1 MMSDIKI
8 FVTHTPNKKTIKITN
23 PLFYNVIAGSC
34 FQIEP
39 VPDDMYSDNQ
49 GENISELNK
58 SYCELTMQYWAW
70 KNMNADYYGFCHY
83 RRFFSFSRRSLPESE
98 SGTIEYDYLDDRT
111 IHALKLEESDIRN
124 YVEQYDFLIAKG
136 VSAAAMKADTIYNH
150 YKNAPELHIEDID
163 LFLEIIKEKYPYL
176 YKTAV
181 SFFHGSI
188 FYPCNMF
195 IMKKD
200 LFNEYSTILF
210 DILQEFMSRADMNHY
225 SREAYRTPGHLGE
238 RLAGIYYL
246 YLKQQGNYRLG
257 ETQIALIHNT
267 EPSTLVCCNNTCIV
281 PIVLAADQN
290 YVPILYTCVQSI
302 VDHTSSERSYEIF
315 IFHRNINANSQEDF
329 TKNLQ
334 QNNIKITFINVSSHV
349 AGYRLQA
356 KQHITTETFYRFL
369 ILDILKDYSKVV
381 YLDSDM
387 IICNDIAKL
396 YDIDL
401 GNNLVGATLDA
412 DFAGQCNKKNSDMRQ
427 YCKNMLHLDNPF
439 QYFQAGTLLLNV
451 KKLREVTSV
460 QELFE
465 MSDTGIYRFSDQDI
479 LNIICEGRV
488 TYLDMKWNMLS
499 DCNHS
504 RVNDVIKSA
513 PYYMLDQYEA
523 ARKDPYIIHY
533 AGFMKPWMDPQ
544 EDFAAAFWEIARKTP
559 YYEVLIARM
568 QEHLVEKYRHTAP
581 IEVAPDSVNRHPFV
595 ESFRKVALHI
605 FPKNTRIRMWAIH
618 VYQHLISK

>member
-1 MMSDIKI
+1 MSDIKL
-8 FVTHTPNKKTIKITN
+8 FVTHTPNRNSKKIQN

-34 FQIEP
+34 FQTEP
-39 VPDDMYSDNQ
+39 VAEGMYLDKQ
-49 GENISELNK
+49 GENISKLNK
-58 SYCELTMQYWAW
+58 SYCELTTQYWAW
-70 KNMNADYYGFCHY
+70 KNVKADYYGFCHY
-83 RRFFSFSRRSLPESE
+83 RRFFSFSRQTLPESVW
-98 SGTIEYDYLDDRT
+98 GTIEYDFLDDHT
-111 IHALKLEESDIRN
+111 IHALKLEEAAIRN

-136 VSAAAMKADTIYNH
+136 VAASSMQSDTIYNH

-163 LFLEIIKEKYPYL
+163 LFLEIIQEKYPQI
-176 YKTAV
+176 YKTALH
-181 SFFHGSI
+181 FFQGST

-195 IMKKD
+195 IMKKA
-200 LFNEYSTILF
+200 LFDEYSTILF
-210 DILQEFMSRADMNHY
+210 DILQEFMQRTDMSNY
-225 SREAYRTPGHLGE
+225 SREGYRTPGHLGE

-267 EPSTLVCCNNTCIV
+267 EDTPKLCCSHANTV

-302 VDHTSSERSYEIF
+302 VDHTSSARNYEIY
-315 IFHRNINANSQEDF
+315 IFHTNITTSSQSDF
-329 TKNLQ
+329 IRNLQ
-334 QNNIKITFINVSSHV
+334 QDNVKITFVNVGSHV

-369 ILDILKDYSKVV
+369 ILDILKDYPKVV

-401 GNNLVGATLDA
+401 GTNLIGATLDP
-412 DFAGQCNKKNSDMRQ
+412 DFAGQCNKKDSDMRQ
-427 YCKNMLHLDNPF
+427 YCQNVLHLKDPF

-479 LNIICEGRV
+479 LNIICKGQV
-488 TYLDMKWNMLS
+488 TYLDMKWNMLF

-504 RVNDVIKSA
+504 RVKDVIKSA
-513 PYYMLDQYEA
+513 PYYMLDQYED

-533 AGFMKPWMDPQ
+533 AGFLKPWMNPE
-544 EDFAAAFWEIARKTP
+544 EDFAPSFWSVARKTP
-559 YYEVLIARM
+559 YYEILLERM
-568 QEHLVEKYRHTAP
+568 QHHIASQYNCAPPVITHDQTAS
-581 IEVAPDSVNRHPFV
+581 DHHFV
-595 ESFRKVALHI
+595 EAVRKVARHI
-605 FPKNTRIRMWAIH
+605 FPQNTKIRVWAINI
-618 VYQHLISK
+618 YRKLIR